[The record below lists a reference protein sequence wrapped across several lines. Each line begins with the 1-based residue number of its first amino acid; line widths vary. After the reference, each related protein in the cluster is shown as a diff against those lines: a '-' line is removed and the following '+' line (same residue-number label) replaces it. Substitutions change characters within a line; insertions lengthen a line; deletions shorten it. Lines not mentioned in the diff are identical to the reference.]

1 VDMIHPVAPNDHKRV
16 EDADGIDLV
25 TLPGTRII
33 TFQLNQNSNEAL
45 KDVRVRQAIVHA
57 INNEGIVKKIMKGFA
72 TAAGQQSPAG
82 YVGHDDK
89 LVPRYDL
96 KKAKELMKEAG
107 YENGLTLTM

>member
-1 VDMIHPVAPNDHKRV
+1 TRVAALLSGGVDMIHPVAPNDHKRV

-57 INNEGIVKKIMKGFA
+57 INNEGIVKKI
-72 TAAGQQSPAG
+72 
-82 YVGHDDK
+82 
-89 LVPRYDL
+89 
-96 KKAKELMKEAG
+96 
-107 YENGLTLTM
+107 